1 MILGLIASTFFSLSV
16 SAQKT
21 SITTAELPA
30 NAQTF
35 LKKHFPNE
43 TPSSIIKEKEVFS
56 TEYKANEKAAFRSG
70 LRYSIQNK
78 FDNQYAA
85 SLGFRYL
92 FPQDFELRLGAG
104 RSYRTPNFDELYSEL
119 IFSGHFFVGNENLI
133 PETSTSFDF
142 GLKKKFSFESL
153 QWQSQLA
160 VNFLDVKD
168 RIEMAL
174 HQTKGVVYAELNM
187 ETKVVEQNIRSGQ
200 QIYVKGADLIIK
212 GTVGA
217 GAEVIADGNI
227 HIYGSLR
234 GKAIAGAG
242 GDSSKKIYCYNMQA
256 ELISI
261 AGNYWLSE
269 SLQGEFWG
277 KSACIS
283 LQDGQLVLAE
293 LF

>member
-1 MILGLIASTFFSLSV
+1 MAALQAQLQQKLAQAPGFFHQAPVVINVENAKQIPDFIAIKQLFVELQLV
-16 SAQKT
+16 LVGVCGAN
-21 SITTAELPA
+21 AELKKVAQQAGLAALQLSKNNGKTPEAAAKPMVEPA
-30 NAQTF
+30 PIA
-35 LKKHFPNE
+35 P
-43 TPSSIIKEKEVFS
+43 
-56 TEYKANEKAAFRSG
+56 AAAVVTAVVE
-70 LRYSIQNK
+70 NK
-78 FDNQYAA
+78 
-85 SLGFRYL
+85 
-92 FPQDFELRLGAG
+92 
-104 RSYRTPNFDELYSEL
+104 L
-119 IFSGHFFVGNENLI
+119 I
-133 PETSTSFDF
+133 
-142 GLKKKFSFESL
+142 
-153 QWQSQLA
+153 
-160 VNFLDVKD
+160 
-168 RIEMAL
+168 
-174 HQTKGVVYAELNM
+174 
-187 ETKVVEQNIRSGQ
+187 EQNIRSGQ

>member
-1 MILGLIASTFFSLSV
+1 MAELRTQLQQKLAQAPGFFHQAPVVINVENAADIPDFVAIKQLFVELQLVLVGICGASGELKKSAHQAGLAALQLS
-16 SAQKT
+16 KNT
-21 SITTAELPA
+21 KTAEPA
-30 NAQTF
+30 A
-35 LKKHFPNE
+35 KPVASPAPAPVPAPVPAVE
-43 TPSSIIKEKEVFS
+43 
-56 TEYKANEKAAFRSG
+56 
-70 LRYSIQNK
+70 NK
-78 FDNQYAA
+78 
-85 SLGFRYL
+85 L
-92 FPQDFELRLGAG
+92 
-104 RSYRTPNFDELYSEL
+104 
-119 IFSGHFFVGNENLI
+119 
-133 PETSTSFDF
+133 
-142 GLKKKFSFESL
+142 
-153 QWQSQLA
+153 
-160 VNFLDVKD
+160 
-168 RIEMAL
+168 
-174 HQTKGVVYAELNM
+174 
-187 ETKVVEQNIRSGQ
+187 VEQNIRSGQ
-200 QIYVKGADLIIK
+200 QIYVKGGDLIIK

-277 KSACIS
+277 KSTCIS